1 MKKRLASIALA
12 LTLCI
17 GMMPTAAWAEDDGIG
32 VQNNATIAAKDETIS
47 AYWILGTENN
57 GKVIKRERTATA
69 DYIITA
75 DKTEW
80 NNRGFFYLVKDNVT
94 INGDVTVGD
103 SVSLCLYDNAT
114 LTINGSVKINRSRG
128 QLHIMGQSTGDNAGR
143 MIVNNPDGNAF
154 ECLDSTSGTA
164 SGTADIFMYSGR
176 LTATGKDRALG
187 ENVYLYK
194 AWSTNSTPILCEV
207 DGQKVRATASKT
219 NPDEPHWSSDKGQS
233 AFSAKSF
240 TLQ

>member
-17 GMMPTAAWAEDDGIG
+17 GMMPTAAWAEDDGIS
-32 VQNNATIAAKDETIS
+32 VQNIQGIAEKETMFSADWIVGTTDQGEAK
-47 AYWILGTENN
+47 
-57 GKVIKRERTATA
+57 KVQRDIT
-69 DYIITA
+69 DNYFITA

-80 NNRGFFYLVKDNVT
+80 NARGFFYLVKDNVT

-103 SVSLCLYDNAT
+103 SVSLCLCDNAT

-194 AWSTNSTPILCEV
+194 AWSTNSTPIL
-207 DGQKVRATASKT
+207 
-219 NPDEPHWSSDKGQS
+219 
-233 AFSAKSF
+233 
-240 TLQ
+240 